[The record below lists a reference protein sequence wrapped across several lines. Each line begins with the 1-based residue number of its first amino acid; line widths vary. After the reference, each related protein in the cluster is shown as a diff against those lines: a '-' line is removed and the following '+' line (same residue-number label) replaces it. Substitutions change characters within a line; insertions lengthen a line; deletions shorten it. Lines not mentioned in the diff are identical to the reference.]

1 MTDSINGIIPGQ
13 FTAFRFAS
21 FDFDRRSGESG
32 FRFEL
37 VGPQPLEFTERV
49 AFAMPEEPSDVDWPR
64 VEAVLPLLGV
74 ILGLSYYK
82 AAAPG
87 RYEVAVPGLSR
98 PAVDYLAAALRAGLG
113 EFAYRNRLAGLLKP
127 DIVLEHDV
135 SDTKVPVAFPP
146 SLLERPLVP
155 IGGGKDSVVSV
166 ESLRKAGLRPTQ
178 FAVRPNS
185 IIRRVAAA
193 AGLPFIE
200 AGRLIDPLLLQLNS
214 RGALNGHVPVTAMNT
229 LIGVV
234 QSLLSGLGPVVLSNE
249 RSASDPTLVWDGVP
263 INHQWSKSLEAELL
277 LEDALAAQLGYRGM
291 SFSLLRPY
299 SELRIASNFSRI
311 SGYDPVV
318 VSCNRAYRLGAGD
331 VSWCGDCDKCRFI
344 FLVFAPFMT
353 GERLVGIFGKNL
365 FEDATQVAGFRDL
378 LGLGLHKPF
387 ECVGEEAECSVAM
400 SLAVRQETWRDTVV
414 ARRLIAEAPALL
426 RGDPGLEAEAFSC
439 GPAQEFPTTGYRE
452 ALHAYD

>member
-1 MTDSINGIIPGQ
+1 MTDSINGITSGQ
-13 FTAFRFAS
+13 FATFRFAS
-21 FDFDRRSGESG
+21 FDLDRRSGESE

-37 VGPQPLEFTERV
+37 VGSLHLEFTERLT
-49 AFAMPEEPSDVDWPR
+49 FAMPQKPVDVDWPR
-64 VEAVLPLLGV
+64 VEAVLPLLGA

-82 AAAPG
+82 VAAPG

-98 PAVDYLAAALRAGLG
+98 PAIDYLAAALRQGLG
-113 EFAYRNRLAGLLKP
+113 EFAYRNRLSGLLKP
-127 DIVLEHDV
+127 EIVLEHDV
-135 SDTKVPVAFPP
+135 SDARVPVAFPQ

-178 FAVRPNS
+178 FAVRPNP

-193 AGLPFIE
+193 GGLPFVE
-200 AGRLIDPLLLQLNS
+200 AGRLLDPLLLQLNS

-234 QSLLSGLGPVVLSNE
+234 QSLLLGLGPVVLSNE
-249 RSASDPTLVWDGVP
+249 RSASDPTLVWDGIP

-277 LEDALAAQLGYRGM
+277 LEDALAAQLGYRGV

-311 SGYDPVV
+311 SGYDTVV
-318 VSCNRAYRLGAGD
+318 VSCNRAYRLGSGD

-353 GERLVGIFGKNL
+353 PERLVGIFGKNL
-365 FEDATQVAGFRDL
+365 FDDAAQVAGFREL
-378 LGLGLHKPF
+378 LGLGSHKPF

-400 SLAVRQETWRDTVV
+400 SLAVRQEGWRDSVV
-414 ARRLIAEAPALL
+414 ARRLTAEAPGLAL
-426 RGDPGLEAEAFSC
+426 GDPALEAEVFSC
-439 GPAQEFPTTGYRE
+439 GPAPEFPIDRYRE